1 MLIDLPTDLPTDLP
15 LDQPTDLLLP
25 AELEHVF
32 AIKQPDALLTALMPT
47 LCQVWQCER
56 CFLCLRDPATTLTR
70 ITHSFCTREDRENLI
85 EADWLPEDEAILNDP
100 LMILAFETAEAVYVE
115 DVETA
120 DASVVNLAY
129 EQQVFKNRALIHAP
143 IYVKGNLYGIL
154 EPCLFDQPRVWSD
167 YDRWITVQMQQR
179 LGKWVL
185 RYLIEQGIVSAEW
198 EGLNRSAGR
207 TAITG

>member
-1 MLIDLPTDLPTDLP
+1 MLIDLPTDLPI
-15 LDQPTDLLLP
+15 DQPTDLLLP
-25 AELEHVF
+25 AELEQVF
-32 AIKQPDALLTALMPT
+32 ALKQPDALLTALMPA

-70 ITHSFCTREDRENLI
+70 ITHSYCARDDRENLI
-85 EADWLPEDEAILNDP
+85 EADWVPEDDAILNDP
-100 LMILAFETAEAVYVE
+100 LMILAFQTAEAVYVE

-120 DASVVNLAY
+120 DATVVNLAY

-154 EPCLFDQPRVWSD
+154 EPCVFDQPRVWSEF
-167 YDRWITVQMQQR
+167 DRWITVQMQQR

-185 RYLIEQGIVSAEW
+185 RYLIDQGVVSAEW
-198 EGLNRSAGR
+198 EGLSRATGR
-207 TAITG
+207 AVLSS

>member
-1 MLIDLPTDLPTDLP
+1 MLIDLSTDLP
-15 LDQPTDLLLP
+15 LNQPTDLLLP

-32 AIKQPDALLTALMPT
+32 TTKQPDALLTALMPA

-70 ITHSFCTREDRENLI
+70 ITHSYCLRDDREDLI
-85 EADWLPEDEAILNDP
+85 EADWVPEDDAILNDP
-100 LMILAFETAEAVYVE
+100 LMILAFQTAEAIYVE

-120 DASVVNLAY
+120 DAAVVDLAY

-154 EPCLFDQPRVWSD
+154 EPCVFDQPRVWSE

-198 EGLNRSAGR
+198 EGLTRSAGR
-207 TAITG
+207 AAISG